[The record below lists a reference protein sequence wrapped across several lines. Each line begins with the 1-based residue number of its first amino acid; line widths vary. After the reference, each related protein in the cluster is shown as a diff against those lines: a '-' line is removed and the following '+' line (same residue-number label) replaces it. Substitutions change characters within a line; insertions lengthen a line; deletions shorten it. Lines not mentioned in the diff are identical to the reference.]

1 MYRPEKAE
9 EVMQNYIGSDKEE
22 EESGGLYGYAILHMS
37 DVGGENG
44 GSPIGRTDGGGG
56 AGAAAARGAREQ

>member
-1 MYRPEKAE
+1 
-9 EVMQNYIGSDKEE
+9 MQNYIGSDKEE
-22 EESGGLYGYAILHMS
+22 EKSGGLYGYAILHMN

-56 AGAAAARGAREQ
+56 AGAAAARGA